1 MCYEITVLGGGQ
13 RMNKWMNER
22 SNKCMNESMN
32 EWTIKQMHEWINER
46 MNEWTIKQMHEWMNE
61 RINERYNDIHCELL
75 NTRSDLQ
82 SYEGS
87 LLNHHLVIIIQ
98 I

>member
-1 MCYEITVLGGGQ
+1 
-13 RMNKWMNER
+13 
-22 SNKCMNESMN
+22 MN
-32 EWTIKQMHEWINER
+32 EWMNER
-46 MNEWTIKQMHEWMNE
+46 MNEWINEWTDE